1 MALFD
6 EAGLFS
12 EDQAITVTALSTN
25 TVDFGV
31 PETPIGNV
39 GPVVGDL
46 GLSDVEILVQVTEAF
61 VGLTSLAVAIV
72 MDDNAGLASP
82 AVLAASQPVPVALL
96 KVGYKFRVPAQIPEG
111 AIERFIGLNYT
122 VAGGPATAG
131 KVFAGIVA
139 SRPGAL

>member
-12 EDQAITVTALSTN
+12 EDQAITVTARSTN
-25 TVDFGV
+25 IIDFGA

-46 GLSDVEILVQVTEAF
+46 GLSEIEILVQVTEAF
-61 VGLTSLAVAIV
+61 VGLTSLAVAIQF
-72 MDDNAGLASP
+72 DDDVAFGSP
-82 AVLAASQPVPVALL
+82 TTLITSQPVPVANL

-111 AIERFIGLNYT
+111 ALERYASLNYV

-139 SRPGAL
+139 SRPGAV

>member
-12 EDQAITVTALSTN
+12 EDQAITATAASTN
-25 TVDFGV
+25 TIDFGV

-39 GPVVGDL
+39 GPVSGDL
-46 GLSDVEILVQVTEAF
+46 GLSDIEFLVQVTEAF
-61 VGLTSLAVAIV
+61 VGLTSLVVAVQ
-72 MDDNAGLASP
+72 MDDNLAFASP
-82 AVLAASQPVPVALL
+82 VVLAASQPVLLADL

-111 AIERFIGLNYT
+111 ATERYIRLNYT